1 MVGGM
6 GFAYS
11 GNIGDRYAV
20 FEPTHGSAPKYAGRN
35 KVNPL
40 ASILAARM
48 MLDWLGEK
56 EKAAQIQQA
65 VAEVVLQGLVRTYD
79 MGGASSTA
87 EMAQAVAGVLRPAL
101 ASTPAI

>member
-1 MVGGM
+1 
-6 GFAYS
+6 
-11 GNIGDRYAV
+11 
-20 FEPTHGSAPKYAGRN
+20 
-35 KVNPL
+35 VNPL

-87 EMAQAVAGVLRPAL
+87 EMAQAVAGVLRPGARL
-101 ASTPAI
+101 HAGHLSTTWAWWRRVWWFPPSGPAF